1 MKILYNG
8 CSFPYGTGLVAPEE
22 CVCNIVSK
30 ELNAEFVNNSI
41 PGFDNYSIFLNT
53 LLEIS
58 KNHYNLI
65 FVFFTSWPRIRFY
78 PELERPQGYPYIG
91 SNPTQMDWMKTLKTN
106 EGLNIKNL
114 QDLHQ
119 ALLMLNHEWHLLM
132 EVVRYVNILSTYPNV
147 KFINSI
153 CHWDTGFFEQFK
165 TLKDKEFLPNEL
177 TEYTQFILNVSNRE
191 DNQINDLFQNIMI
204 NAYTKAGNIQADKW
218 VNLYDPWKNNK
229 IDTGIDNRHPGTKS
243 HQWMAQQILGS
254 I

>member
-8 CSFPYGTGLVAPEE
+8 CSFPYGTGLVAPEQ

-41 PGFDNYSIFLNT
+41 PGLDNYSIFLNT

-58 KNHYNLI
+58 KNHYDLI
-65 FVFFTSWPRIRFY
+65 FVFFTTWPRIRFY
-78 PELERPQGYPYIG
+78 PELEHPQGYPVSG
-91 SNPTQMDWMKTLKTN
+91 NPNTIDWMKTLKTN
-106 EGLNIKNL
+106 EGLNIKNP
-114 QDLHQ
+114 QDLRQ
-119 ALLMLNHEWHLLM
+119 TLLMLNHEWHLLM

-153 CHWDTGFFEQFK
+153 CHWDTGFFGQFK

-177 TEYTQFILNVSNRE
+177 TEYTQFILNVSNRD
-191 DNQINDLFQNIMI
+191 DNQVNDLFQNIMI
-204 NAYTKAGNIQADKW
+204 NEYTKAGNIQADKW
-218 VNLYDPWKNNK
+218 VNLYNPWKNNK
-229 IDTGIDNRHPGTKS
+229 IDLGTDNQHPGPKS